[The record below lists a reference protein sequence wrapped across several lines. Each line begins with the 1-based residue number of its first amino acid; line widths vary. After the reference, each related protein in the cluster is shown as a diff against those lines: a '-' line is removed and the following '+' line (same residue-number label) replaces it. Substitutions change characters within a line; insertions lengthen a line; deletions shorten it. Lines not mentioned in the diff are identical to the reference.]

1 MPQTMGPLPDGFE
14 VALQILVQR
23 LQDCG
28 VDWAITA
35 SLGLALQGLP
45 LQPHDIDLQSDRAG
59 VLVMQACLADYVIQP
74 VEFRGSATIQSTFG
88 RCQIGGVVVECM
100 GDLQTRAPGEEWS
113 RPPDIRQHRRYCDY
127 HGLHLPV
134 MDVAYEA
141 GAYRRMGRLEKAMW
155 IDEWLRTHER

>member
-1 MPQTMGPLPDGFE
+1 MKKHLSKPQANYEFERLEARQLLSGLSLAAEPLPSPS
-14 VALQILVQR
+14 
-23 LQDCG
+23 
-28 VDWAITA
+28 T
-35 SLGLALQGLP
+35 
-45 LQPHDIDLQSDRAG
+45 AG
-59 VLVMQACLADYVIQP
+59 VLVMQACLADYVSQP

-100 GDLQTRAPGEEWS
+100 GDLQTRTPGEEWS

-155 IDEWLRTHER
+155 IDEWLRMHER